1 MGIDCYEIFSI
12 KLGEV
17 GLSRSSDDDDDDAGA
32 PPNDKIDEIDE
43 IPTLLFSNSHEEHL
57 DFDLIPFVFWVF
69 CEHPRKLMMVMGD
82 DDC

>member
-1 MGIDCYEIFSI
+1 VGIDCYEIFSI

-17 GLSRSSDDDDDDAGA
+17 GLSRSSDDDDDDDAGA

-57 DFDLIPFVFWVF
+57 DFDLILLCFGCFVT
-69 CEHPRKLMMVMGD
+69 PKKTYDGD
-82 DDC
+82 G